1 MRSSDW
7 SSDVCSSDL
16 LSGQDSGRGTFSQR
30 HAVWVDQ
37 KTEAKYVPLT
47 TVPHGRFEVLDSP
60 LSEYGVLGF
69 EYGYAMA
76 DPKSLVLWEAQFGDF
91 ANGATIMIDQLLA
104 AGEANG
110 LRANRTVLVLPPG
123 NGGQKKGRRRVGE

>member
-1 MRSSDW
+1 
-7 SSDVCSSDL
+7 
-16 LSGQDSGRGTFSQR
+16 
-30 HAVWVDQ
+30 
-37 KTEAKYVPLT
+37 VPLT

-91 ANGATIMIDQLLA
+91 ANGA
-104 AGEANG
+104 
-110 LRANRTVLVLPPG
+110 
-123 NGGQKKGRRRVGE
+123 

>member
-1 MRSSDW
+1 MRISDW

-16 LSGQDSGRGTFSQR
+16 
-30 HAVWVDQ
+30 
-37 KTEAKYVPLT
+37 
-47 TVPHGRFEVLDSP
+47 LDSP

-91 ANGATIMIDQLLA
+91 GNGAQIMIDQFIA
-104 AGEANG
+104 AGEAKW
-110 LRANRTVLVLPPG
+110 LRANGLVLLLPHG
-123 NGGQKKGRRRVGE
+123 YEGQDRKSTRLNSSP